1 MNKRIPESELIINPD
16 GSIYHLNLKPEHLAS
31 TIIAVGDPD
40 RVQKVSQ
47 YFDEIEFSISKREFV
62 THTGIYKGKRLTVI
76 STGMGT
82 DNIEIFMTELDAL
95 VNIDLTTRIPKK
107 NHTSLDI
114 IRIGTSGSMQAGIPS
129 GSLLASVFGIGLD
142 TLMTYYISD
151 FSDFERSV
159 SNEIQEKLNLPFI
172 PYCVEGSQKLLNLLG
187 NDLIHG
193 NTVTCPGFFGPQ
205 GREVRLKPAIPNI
218 IEQLSAINLDGFRL
232 TNFEMETAGYYA
244 MGRMLGHE
252 MLSLNAIV
260 ANRITQEFAKDSYS
274 IVDQLIIQTLEKL
287 AEN

>member
-1 MNKRIPESELIINPD
+1 MSKKIPESELIINPD

-40 RVQKVSQ
+40 RVWKVSQ
-47 YFDEIEFSISKREFV
+47 YFDKIEFSISKREFV
-62 THTGIYKGKRLTVI
+62 THTGIFKGKRLTVI

-82 DNIEIFMTELDAL
+82 DNIEIFMTEIDAL
-95 VNIDLTTRIPKK
+95 VNIDLTTRIPKN

-114 IRIGTSGSMQAGIPS
+114 IRIGTSGSMQAEIPS

-142 TLMTYYISD
+142 TLMTYYITD

-159 SNEIQEKLNLPFI
+159 SREIREKLNLPFT

-187 NDLIHG
+187 NDLIQG

-252 MLSLNAIV
+252 VLSLNAIV
-260 ANRITQEFAKDSYS
+260 ANRITQEFAKDSYN
-274 IVDQLIIQTLEKL
+274 IVDELIVQTLEKL
-287 AEN
+287 AEK

>member
-82 DNIEIFMTELDAL
+82 DNIEIFMTEIDAL
-95 VNIDLTTRIPKK
+95 VNIDLTTRIPKN

-114 IRIGTSGSMQAGIPS
+114 IRIGTSGSMQAEIPS

-142 TLMTYYISD
+142 TLMTYYITD

-159 SNEIQEKLNLPFI
+159 SKEIREKLNLPFT

-260 ANRITQEFAKDSYS
+260 ANRITQEFAKDSYN
-274 IVDQLIIQTLEKL
+274 IVDQLIVQTLEKL